1 MRRLISMALDILI
14 VDDEEDIRD
23 LIAGI
28 LEDEGN
34 ETRQAH
40 DADSALE
47 EIARR
52 RPSLVFLDIWL
63 QGSRLDG
70 LQLLDELQAQHP
82 ELPVVMISGHGNVE
96 TAVSAIRRGA
106 YDYIEKP
113 FKIDR
118 LLLVTQRA
126 MEASRLKSENA
137 ELKERT
143 VTTFSDIVGISPAIA
158 AARAVI
164 EKSGPTNSR
173 IFVSGPSGTG
183 KGLCARMIHRASLRS
198 SGPFVEFNA
207 SLYDPEEVAVLL
219 FGREIRDRAGVV
231 RTEVGALERA
241 HGGTLH
247 LSEVTGLPEAA
258 QVALLRTLVE
268 GRFQRVGGQV
278 SVPIDVRIISSSSQN
293 IAALIEEGSFRSAL
307 FHRLS
312 VVPLKLTAL
321 RERREDVPPLVNIF
335 IEHVCRIHNL
345 PRLAIGDDALAVLQA
360 QDWPGNARQ
369 LRNSIER
376 LLILL
381 KDQQPVDGIITA
393 AHLPSDIGE
402 VLPTVGDTDASAHLM
417 SLPLKEARE
426 IFERQ
431 YLTAQLER
439 FGGNVSKT
447 AEFVGMER
455 SALHR
460 KIKSLGLAERNH
472 DAAGAIEEVQ

>member
-1 MRRLISMALDILI
+1 MALDILI
-14 VDDEEDIRD
+14 IDDEEDIRE

-28 LEDEGN
+28 LDDEGH

-63 QGSRLDG
+63 QGSRMDG
-70 LQLLDELQAQHP
+70 LQVLDELQSQHP
-82 ELPVVMISGHGNVE
+82 EMPVVMISGHGNVE
-96 TAVSAIRRGA
+96 TAVSAIKRGA

-137 ELKERT
+137 ELKERSAGPT
-143 VTTFSDIVGISPAIA
+143 QEMVGHSAQIN
-158 AARAVI
+158 AARATI

-173 IFVSGPSGTG
+173 IFISGPSGTG
-183 KGLCARMIHRASLRS
+183 KGLSARIIHAQSPRS
-198 SGPFVEFNA
+198 GAPFIEFNA
-207 SLYDPEEVAVLL
+207 TLYDPEDISVLL
-219 FGREIRDRAGVV
+219 FGREMRDRNGGV

-247 LSEVTGLPEAA
+247 LSEVTGLPASA
-258 QVALLRTLVE
+258 QSALLRTLVE
-268 GRFQRVGGQV
+268 NGFHRVGGQV
-278 SVPIDVRIISSSSQN
+278 LVPIDVRIVSSSSQN
-293 IAALIEEGSFRSAL
+293 VAQFIEAGRFRADL

-312 VVPLKLTAL
+312 VVPLKLAPL
-321 RERREDVPPLVNIF
+321 RERREDVPALVHLF
-335 IEHVCRIHNL
+335 AEHIGRQHNL
-345 PRLAIGDDALAVLQA
+345 PRLRVGDDALAVLQA

-376 LLILL
+376 LFILL
-381 KDQQPVDGIITA
+381 KDQQPEGGIITA
-393 AHLPSDIGE
+393 AMLPSDIGE

-417 SLPLKEARE
+417 SLPLRDARE

-431 YLTAQLER
+431 YLTAQIER
-439 FGGNVSKT
+439 FGGNISKT

-460 KIKSLGLAERNH
+460 KIKSLGLLER
-472 DAAGAIEEVQ
+472 DSEPTGPADQDEVCE